1 MPKTI
6 WTERHTKLRALLIQ
20 ERKAHGLTQADV
32 AERLG
37 RPQSFVAKYERGE
50 RRVDVVEFLEL
61 ATVIGFDP
69 HALIGALEAD
79 E

>member
-6 WTERHTKLRALLIQ
+6 WTERHGKLRALLIQ
-20 ERKAHGLTQADV
+20 ARKTCGMTQADV
-32 AERLG
+32 AQRLG

-50 RRVDVVEFLEL
+50 RRVDVVEFLDL
-61 ATVIGFDP
+61 ASIMGFDP
-69 HALIGALEAD
+69 HTLIAALVAD